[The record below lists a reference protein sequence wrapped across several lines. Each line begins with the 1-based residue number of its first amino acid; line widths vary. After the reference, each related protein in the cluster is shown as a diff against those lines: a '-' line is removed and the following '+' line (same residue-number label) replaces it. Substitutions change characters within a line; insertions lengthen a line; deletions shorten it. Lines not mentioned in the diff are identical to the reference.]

1 MYAAVIKKENWN
13 SILINVNNTSFKVKK
28 KMKSLF
34 EMLIIVTLNN
44 ILIVKIDFDLISY
57 KWFITEG
64 MSIKI
69 KKKNM
74 VSA

>member
-69 KKKNM
+69 KKKIW
-74 VSA
+74 